1 MRFFLV
7 TSAVGS
13 KRLAL
18 GRRRSEAIAGAEQLE
33 SVHAQDLLLPAE
45 LVASLGGKASP
56 DGDWACGTLLQQAM
70 QRNGPGW
77 TDLPALLPWPP
88 TKSPSSMQTKA

>member
-33 SVHAQDLLLPAE
+33 SVHAQDLLPAE
-45 LVASLGGKASP
+45 LVASVGGKASP
-56 DGDWACGTLLQQAM
+56 DGDWACGTLL
-70 QRNGPGW
+70 
-77 TDLPALLPWPP
+77 
-88 TKSPSSMQTKA
+88 